1 MDYPKIRPVETI
13 PVEIDE
19 RRLICLRDP
28 LGYAR
33 DSLLLQPAAFFIVS
47 LFDGNHSILD
57 IQETFVRQFG
67 ESLPSHIVRDLI
79 VQLDSHYYL
88 EGDRFASLER
98 EVRRQFHTAP
108 TRALAHAGTCYE
120 ADAEEFRK
128 QLTGFFTDQAGPG
141 LPRGRQP
148 GPTARAVIAP
158 HIDLRVGGPCYAWAY
173 REIAERSDA
182 DVFVLLGTSHAGGS
196 HPFIVTTKDFET
208 PIGTVRTDAPFI
220 ARLRDAY
227 GGELLRDEILHRNEH
242 SLEFQ
247 TLFLQYVLGSE
258 RPFTIVPIL
267 VASFHHM
274 IERRQP
280 PTEDPAIS
288 DFVAALRQTIAAES
302 RSVCL
307 VAGVDF
313 AHVGHKFGD
322 REGLDPA
329 FLAWVESEDRALISP
344 LERVDPTG
352 FFHEI
357 AKNQDRRRVCGFS
370 PMYTLVATLDGVQG
384 RLLHYDRSDETQT
397 QSAVSFASLVF
408 A

>member
-13 PVEIDE
+13 PVEIDN

-28 LGYAR
+28 SGYASE
-33 DSLLLQPAAFFIVS
+33 SLLLHPAALFIVS
-47 LFDGNHSILD
+47 LFDGQHSILD
-57 IQETFVRQFG
+57 IQEAFVRQFG
-67 ESLPSHIVRDLI
+67 ELLPSETVREFI
-79 VQLDSHYYL
+79 TQLDTHYYL

-98 EVRRQFHTAP
+98 QVREQFQIAP
-108 TRALAHAGTCYE
+108 TRALAHAGTCYH
-120 ADAEEFRK
+120 ADAEQFRE
-128 QLTGFFTDQAGPG
+128 QLGAFFTDQAGPG

-148 GPTARAVIAP
+148 GPPVRAIIAP

-173 REIAERSDA
+173 REVAERSDA

-208 PIGTVRTDAPFI
+208 PLGLVRTDARFI
-220 ARLRDAY
+220 ALLQDAY
-227 GGELLRDEILHRNEH
+227 GGELLRDEILHRHEH
-242 SLEFQ
+242 SVEFQ
-247 TLFLQYVLGSE
+247 VLFLQYVLGSE

-267 VASFHHM
+267 VAPFHHM
-274 IERRQP
+274 IARGQP
-280 PTEDPAIS
+280 PIEDPAIG
-288 DFVAALRQTIAAES
+288 DFITALRKAMAAES

-322 REGLDPA
+322 REGLDPS

-344 LERVDPTG
+344 LEQADSMG
-352 FFHEI
+352 FFREI
-357 AKNQDRRRVCGFS
+357 AKNHDQRRICGFS
-370 PMYTLVATLDGVQG
+370 PMYTLVAALDGVQG
-384 RLLHYDRSDETQT
+384 RLLRYDRSDEAQT

-408 A
+408 D